1 MVFLFLRHLRAFKQG
16 RAIFPLPPFHALASI
31 VAGSQFWMIAT
42 QIIFATIFAARRGRW
57 VRTIQIVDGR
67 GIFNGD
73 PTATRNGRIILAQVI
88 RMDIVFRNPHRK
100 ILFQQFPFFDAMAF
114 GWLIYRG
121 LVHIGWR
128 KLECRLGDEI
138 CAAEHYHDETN
149 TPEQLQRGSNQLPHQ
164 SGTPFI
170 TSTICLSWSMSS
182 CPPAPRAD
190 VCTSKNPKSR

>member
-1 MVFLFLRHLRAFKQG
+1 M
-16 RAIFPLPPFHALASI
+16 
-31 VAGSQFWMIAT
+31 
-42 QIIFATIFAARRGRW
+42 
-57 VRTIQIVDGR
+57 RTIQIVDGR

-121 LVHIGWR
+121 LLHIGWR

-138 CAAEHYHDETN
+138 YAAEHHE
-149 TPEQLQRGSNQLPHQ
+149 G
-164 SGTPFI
+164 
-170 TSTICLSWSMSS
+170 
-182 CPPAPRAD
+182 
-190 VCTSKNPKSR
+190 